1 MGGGVGMGELGAG
14 GSMRQTIIGFAGCAG
29 AGKTTAARHMIE
41 HHGFERVRFAGP
53 LKDMMRAI
61 GCTEDEIDGSR
72 KEVPCDLLGG
82 RTPRQAMQWLGT
94 EWGREMIAP
103 DLWTRA
109 WAYAAAGKQKVVVDD
124 VRFPNEVEAIRAL
137 GGVVIEIRTAA
148 AANPATLQHVS
159 ERGGLDVDFSIIN
172 PMGPSFF
179 GSLDLLVCETL
190 RPADANLNGAMGE

>member
-1 MGGGVGMGELGAG
+1 
-14 GSMRQTIIGFAGCAG
+14 MRQTIIGFAGRAG
-29 AGKTTAARHMIE
+29 AGKTTAARHLIE

-53 LKDMMRAI
+53 LKDMMRAL

-109 WAYAAAGKQKVVVDD
+109 WAYAAAGKPKVVVDD
-124 VRFPNEVEAIRAL
+124 VRYPNEVDVIRAL
-137 GGVVIEIRTAA
+137 GGVVIEITTAA
-148 AANPATLQHVS
+148 AANPVTLQHVS
-159 ERGGLDVDFSIIN
+159 ERGLLDWDFSLIN
-172 PMGPSFF
+172 SMGPSFF
-179 GSLDLLVCETL
+179 GSLDLLVAEPV
-190 RPADANLNGAMGE
+190 RPVEAGHLIGAMGE